1 MKAEIG
7 IGVRGLKL
15 AAVLAA
21 SAVLAAPRAA
31 HPRNQPY
38 RRIELGADR
47 LPFVGVIL
55 VEGEENDTVD
65 PASSGYVF
73 QENPLDGGIEGPGGG
88 ESPHVQ
94 FVNDVTLQGKAAPV
108 VVRPVE
114 SRAGDL
120 RWPVN
125 ALGLKTGG
133 RVRSLQ
139 RPVQTKQIEGARL
152 DAVQYAAVV
161 SQPIPPQRLHPFLRG
176 PNVHF
181 HGIDERGPDAEPA
194 TPTAKQH
201 RPQIELQ
208 WFHGESLLTLRKTAP
223 RGGSTKFKE

>member
-1 MKAEIG
+1 MGGKRKDPVVAPVALARELRHGHEFDGGDAEGRQI
-7 IGVRGLKL
+7 VQALD
-15 AAVLAA
+15 
-21 SAVLAAPRAA
+21 
-31 HPRNQPY
+31 
-38 RRIELGADR
+38 RRIEGAR
-47 LPFVGVIL
+47 S
-55 VEGEENDTVD
+55 GER
-65 PASSGYVF
+65 A
-73 QENPLDGGIEGPGGG
+73 
-88 ESPHVQ
+88 HVQ
-94 FVNDVTLQGKAAPV
+94 FVHNVVLQRQPTPIA
-108 VVRPVE
+108 VRPVE

-161 SQPIPPQRLHPFLRG
+161 SQPMPPQRLHPFLRG